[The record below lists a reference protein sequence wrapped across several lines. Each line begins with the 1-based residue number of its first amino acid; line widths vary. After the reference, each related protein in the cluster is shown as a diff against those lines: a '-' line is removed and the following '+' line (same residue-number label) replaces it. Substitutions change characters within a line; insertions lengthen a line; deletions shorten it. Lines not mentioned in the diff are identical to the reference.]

1 MPRKHMQLWIVVKG
15 YTSTCFL
22 SAIVQ
27 RQIFQ
32 QFRESSG

>member
-1 MPRKHMQLWIVVKG
+1 VPRKHMQLWIVVKG

-22 SAIVQ
+22 SPIMQ

-32 QFRESSG
+32 QFGESSG